1 MRGSKVK
8 ITAHEE
14 SLNDLAKI
22 IGGARWIIDEMKW
35 SDLTFLLLIIT
46 VIDLILINK
55 RLKVRH
61 RIYYQFLNLIIMG
74 SSNTKDKNID
84 IYV

>member
-35 SDLTFLLLIIT
+35 FNFSFVNNYCDRFN
-46 VIDLILINK
+46 IN
-55 RLKVRH
+55 
-61 RIYYQFLNLIIMG
+61 
-74 SSNTKDKNID
+74 
-84 IYV
+84 

>member
-1 MRGSKVK
+1 M
-8 ITAHEE
+8 
-14 SLNDLAKI
+14 NN
-22 IGGARWIIDEMKW
+22 RWNEMKW
-35 SDLTFLLLIIT
+35 FNFSFVNNSL
-46 VIDLILINK
+46 IDLILINK
-55 RLKVRH
+55 RLKVWH

>member
-22 IGGARWIIDEMKW
+22 IGGARWIIDKW

-55 RLKVRH
+55 RLKV
-61 RIYYQFLNLIIMG
+61 
-74 SSNTKDKNID
+74 
-84 IYV
+84 